1 MIEEPMTDLTP
12 RLQKLGDELERAARR
27 DLRPRRRPSRRL
39 AIAAAVALVAIPGAA
54 VAGVQMI
61 SGKDVAESIPGGAL
75 WLGDTQPSCTV
86 VRQDVEYRCRLA
98 TAPGGEI
105 ADWAGTVYPTV
116 DATKHVNG
124 GCRSLNSEGTEWR
137 CYIGQEA
144 VEQEIIGPGFLGEYA
159 PTPSVG

>member
-1 MIEEPMTDLTP
+1 MIEEPMTELTP
-12 RLQKLGDELERAARR
+12 RLEKLGDDLQRAARR
-27 DLRPRRRPSRRL
+27 DLQPRRRPSRRL
-39 AIAAAVALVAIPGAA
+39 AIAAAVALIGIPGAA

-61 SGKDVAESIPGGAL
+61 SGEDVAESIPRGAL
-75 WLGDTQPSCTV
+75 WLGNTQPSCSV
-86 VRQDVEYRCRLA
+86 VRQDVEYRCSLA

-105 ADWAGTVYPTV
+105 ADWTGAAYPTV

-144 VEQEIIGPGFLGEYA
+144 VKQEIISSGFLGEYA
-159 PTPSVG
+159 PAPSVG